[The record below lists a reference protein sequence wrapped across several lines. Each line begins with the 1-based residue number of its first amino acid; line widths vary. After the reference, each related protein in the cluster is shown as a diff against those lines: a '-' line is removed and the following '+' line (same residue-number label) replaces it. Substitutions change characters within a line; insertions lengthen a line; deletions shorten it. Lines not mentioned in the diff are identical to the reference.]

1 MPKPGDQAMT
11 DQEMTQGDALEERQD
26 ADQEAAMAEQVMQQQ
41 EQHRE
46 GGTDGGPDLPDVKP
60 DSD

>member
-1 MPKPGDQAMT
+1 MT

-26 ADQEAAMAEQVMQQQ
+26 ADQEATMAEQVMQQQ

>member
-1 MPKPGDQAMT
+1 MT
-11 DQEMTQGDALEERQD
+11 EQEMTPGHVQDEQAD

-46 GGTDGGPDLPDVKP
+46 GGTDGGPELQDVKP